1 MHHLGKVLTAFAAC
15 AGLGVAAPSS
25 SAQIVP
31 REVSPQFLQQ
41 LTLYA
46 QYAAAAYCSANTNS
60 PDTKLTCSVGNCPL
74 VEGANT
80 KTLTEFEDNEAFGDV
95 AGFLA
100 VDESNK
106 QIVLSFRGTRSIET
120 WAANIQLAKEDVD
133 ELCDGCKVHTG
144 FWKSWE
150 SVATATLDGVKK
162 ALQAYPGFKL
172 AVTGHSFGG
181 AVGTIA
187 ATALRNS
194 GSKVELYTYGAPR
207 VGNQEFADYVSGQG
221 SNFRVTHSNDIVP
234 RLPPRLLGYHQISP
248 EYWIPVGNNEA
259 VGTADIEMIN
269 EADSDMG
276 NAGQKTQSIEAHKW
290 YTDHI
295 YECK

>member
-25 SAQIVP
+25 AQITP

-46 QYAAAAYCSANTNS
+46 QYAAAAYCSSNTNS
-60 PDTKLTCSVGNCPL
+60 PNTKLTCSVGNCPL

-80 KTLTEFEDNEAFGDV
+80 RTLTEFEDNKAFGDV

-100 VDESNK
+100 VDESNQ

-120 WAANIQLAKEDVD
+120 WAANVQLGKEDVD

-144 FWKSWE
+144 FWKSWA

-162 ALQAYPGFKL
+162 AHQAYPGFKL

-181 AVGTIA
+181 AVGTLA
-187 ATALRNS
+187 ATVLRNS
-194 GSKVELYTYGAPR
+194 GSEVALYTYGSPR

-234 RLPPRLLGYHQISP
+234 RLPPRLLGYHQTSP
-248 EYWIPVGNNEA
+248 EYWIPSGNNET

>member
-1 MHHLGKVLTAFAAC
+1 MYHLDKVLTAFAAC

-25 SAQIVP
+25 APVIP
-31 REVSPQFLQQ
+31 RDVSPQFLQQ

-46 QYAAAAYCSANTNS
+46 QYAAAAYCSGNTNS
-60 PDTKLTCSVGNCPL
+60 PNTKLTCSVGNCPL
-74 VEGANT
+74 VEGVST
-80 KTLTEFEDNEAFGDV
+80 RTLTEFEESEAFGDV
-95 AGFLA
+95 SGFLA
-100 VDESNK
+100 VDETNR

-120 WAANIQLAKEDVD
+120 WVANVQFAKEHVD
-133 ELCDGCKVHTG
+133 ELCDGCEVHTG

-150 SVATATLDGVKK
+150 STAAATLDSVKQ

-181 AVGTIA
+181 AVGTLA
-187 ATALRNS
+187 ATVLRNS
-194 GSKVELYTYGAPR
+194 GINADLYTYGAPR

-234 RLPPRLLGYHQISP
+234 RMPPRMFGYHQTGP
-248 EYWIPVGNNEA
+248 EYWIPGGNNET

-276 NAGQKTQSIEAHKW
+276 NAGQQTQSIEAHKW
-290 YTDHI
+290 YTEHI

>member
-1 MHHLGKVLTAFAAC
+1 MHHLGKVLRAFAAC

-25 SAQIVP
+25 AQITP

-46 QYAAAAYCSANTNS
+46 QYAAAAYCSSNTNS
-60 PDTKLTCSVGNCPL
+60 PNTKLTCSVGNCPL

-80 KTLTEFEDNEAFGDV
+80 RTLTEFEDNKAFGDV

-100 VDESNK
+100 VDESNQ

-120 WAANIQLAKEDVD
+120 WAANVQLGKEDVD

-144 FWKSWE
+144 FWKSWA

-162 ALQAYPGFKL
+162 AHQAYPGFKL

-181 AVGTIA
+181 AVGTLA
-187 ATALRNS
+187 ATVLRNS
-194 GSKVELYTYGAPR
+194 GSEVALYTYGSPR

-234 RLPPRLLGYHQISP
+234 RLPPRLLGYHQTSP
-248 EYWIPVGNNEA
+248 EYWIPSGNNET

>member
-1 MHHLGKVLTAFAAC
+1 MHYLGKVLTTFAAC

-25 SAQIVP
+25 SAQITP

-46 QYAAAAYCSANTNS
+46 QYAAAAYCSSNTNS
-60 PDTKLTCSVGNCPL
+60 PNTKLTCSVGNCPL

-100 VDESNK
+100 VDESNQ

-120 WAANIQLAKEDVD
+120 WAANVQLGKEDVD
-133 ELCDGCKVHTG
+133 ELCDGCEVHTG

-150 SVATATLDGVKK
+150 SVATATLDGARK

-181 AVGTIA
+181 AVGTLA
-187 ATALRNS
+187 ATVLRNS
-194 GSKVELYTYGAPR
+194 GSEVALYTYGSPR
-207 VGNQEFADYVSGQG
+207 VGNEEFAHYVSGQG
-221 SNFRVTHSNDIVP
+221 PNFRVTHSNDIVP
-234 RLPPRLLGYHQISP
+234 RLPPRLLGYHQTSP
-248 EYWIPVGNNEA
+248 EYWISSGNNET
-259 VGTADIEMIN
+259 VGTADVEMIN